1 MRREKGSRTGGD
13 GDVATCELVPAPAV
27 ADVGTGPVSSPNA
40 EPTPGTID
48 TRVRTMTRAELAVLW
63 QRRWRRPPPKGL
75 SRRLLEGNAAWLLQA
90 EASGG
95 LTAAT
100 RRRLDTLSRSHRSDS
115 DSAVNDGSSNTAV
128 PPAGRRKLRPGSRLV
143 RQWQGR
149 SHVVEVIEGGFVYEG
164 QRHTSL
170 TSIARTIT
178 GTHWSGPRFF
188 GLNASSAGAGRS
200 VHGQNRH
207 QDGQQSEIAMA
218 REDHGDV

>member
-1 MRREKGSRTGGD
+1 M
-13 GDVATCELVPAPAV
+13 P
-27 ADVGTGPVSSPNA
+27 
-40 EPTPGTID
+40 
-48 TRVRTMTRAELAVLW
+48 RAELAVLW

-100 RRRLDTLSRSHRSDS
+100 RRLLDALARSRESESGG
-115 DSAVNDGSSNTAV
+115 AVNGGSSNTAV

-188 GLNASSAGAGRS
+188 GLNASSTGTGRS
-200 VHGQNRH
+200 MHGQNRH